1 MADGSR
7 RTAAALQQDARLHAQ
22 AREEARRVYGDWPTV
37 ATDSVKLAADLR
49 NVRAWKDAVE
59 IIASR
64 YEAAAMLERDPTP
77 GNKLEENQ
85 RRNILQV
92 LHDTMSPDARTACF
106 DKTSVI
112 LTLQSVEACRP
123 STDAEIRDLVKS
135 LAGLDAA
142 GDPEGYVATHRSVT
156 ARIRELDPTHYNGL
170 YPQALGR
177 LLDGTEGIDEL
188 RYLRLAHENREGA
201 TMKTL
206 YEVGRSIEKLLETS
220 VSSAQTASTSSAT
233 KPRCHKHLRFSN
245 HDWDHCDQ
253 NPDTKDPSG
262 RDMRRQK
269 LLQRKKTQQAKRQ
282 EVIAKAAVEAVLA
295 LQTQAGTS
303 PTRNY
308 REATVTIL
316 AISTARSMRQSRASS
331 AT

>member
-49 NVRAWKDAVE
+49 NARAWKDAVE

-123 STDAEIRDLVKS
+123 STDAEIRDLFKS

-170 YPQALGR
+170 YPQAWGR

-188 RYLRLAHENREGA
+188 RYLRFAHENREGA

-220 VSSAQTASTSSAT
+220 VSAQAASTSSTT
-233 KPRCHKHLRFSN
+233 KPRCHKHPRFRN

-262 RDMRRQK
+262 RDMRRRQ
-269 LLQRKKTQQAKRQ
+269 LLLRKKTQQVKRQ

-295 LQTQAGTS
+295 LQTQARTS
-303 PTRNY
+303 P
-308 REATVTIL
+308 
-316 AISTARSMRQSRASS
+316 M
-331 AT
+331 